1 MISNMLAVSVGMGLE
16 LGFSMI
22 LTIATIIA
30 FTILV
35 CRKPIIQIFHD
46 GIYFK
51 DFLYPTAIPN
61 DSIKSIKLVHVIWLF
76 RIRQSRIVKLYFSI
90 SSH

>member
-1 MISNMLAVSVGMGLE
+1 MIAYVLAVSVGMGLE

-35 CRKPIIQIFHD
+35 SRK
-46 GIYFK
+46 Y
-51 DFLYPTAIPN
+51 
-61 DSIKSIKLVHVIWLF
+61 
-76 RIRQSRIVKLYFSI
+76 
-90 SSH
+90 